1 MAKRSKSK
9 QNPKKKPEKSFK
21 RGLIIAIIGFIP
33 LAALWVYLNRD
44 EPIGGTMITLA
55 VAAAGATLG
64 LWLVYRFY
72 YKK

>member
-9 QNPKKKPEKSFK
+9 QSSINKTNKRFR

-33 LAALWVYLNRD
+33 LAALWVYANRD
-44 EPIGGTMITLA
+44 KPIGGTVLTIV
-55 VAAAGATLG
+55 VAAMGATLG
-64 LWLVYRFY
+64 LWLVYRVY